1 VVQVNYLVLEI
12 RPRIWL
18 FEILDDEVGLR
29 NFILLFVGISFMGI
43 HIFGQSWTPTRDV
56 PTD

>member
-1 VVQVNYLVLEI
+1 VQVNYLVLER

-29 NFILLFVGISFMGI
+29 YSFFSSCLKAFVLDFWHFNVKSYEVLEICKL
-43 HIFGQSWTPTRDV
+43 
-56 PTD
+56 

>member
-1 VVQVNYLVLEI
+1 VVQVNYLVLER

-29 NFILLFVGISFMGI
+29 GFEKNPLSKVEGIEHLRVDSHCF
-43 HIFGQSWTPTRDV
+43 
-56 PTD
+56 